1 MMIWREDDDSGWI
14 DGPISPQPLLGST
27 SGFLRLVALVE
38 AISNALLMAPNDP
51 PLGEKQMLR
60 HFDVLRRNR
69 FVLAFQT
76 SVNYDLFGFE
86 LASSVRFFQTQDR
99 WIPSTGSLR
108 NLRMFSCSSVS
119 GLRTEMHLFLLN
131 RSMDREAFFLLL
143 VGLIKSISNAPSIT
157 PDSPLLSEKRMMRH
171 FDVLRRNQFV
181 LAFQTPDHQGLFGFE
196 LGSSVRFWRAQDHR
210 IPSRRHLRN
219 L

>member
-1 MMIWREDDDSGWI
+1 LVLLFPLCSPFSFLLCPSPPFHLPSGPRNAPQPRSSSGIGLMMIWREDDDSGWI

-86 LASSVRFFQTQDR
+86 LSSSVRFFQTQDH
-99 WIPSTGSLR
+99 WISSTGSFR
-108 NLRMFSCSSVS
+108 NLCMFSCSSVS
-119 GLRTEMHLFLLN
+119 GLRTEMHLFLPN
-131 RSMDREAFFLLL
+131 CSMDR
-143 VGLIKSISNAPSIT
+143 
-157 PDSPLLSEKRMMRH
+157 
-171 FDVLRRNQFV
+171 
-181 LAFQTPDHQGLFGFE
+181 
-196 LGSSVRFWRAQDHR
+196 
-210 IPSRRHLRN
+210 
-219 L
+219 